1 MAGRTFSFIT
11 LINSSKGMIE
21 LEALV
26 ILASALFIMSM
37 ALEYHQLIN
46 SEIINEMEYFHE
58 QWNQLSR

>member
-1 MAGRTFSFIT
+1 
-11 LINSSKGMIE
+11 MIE